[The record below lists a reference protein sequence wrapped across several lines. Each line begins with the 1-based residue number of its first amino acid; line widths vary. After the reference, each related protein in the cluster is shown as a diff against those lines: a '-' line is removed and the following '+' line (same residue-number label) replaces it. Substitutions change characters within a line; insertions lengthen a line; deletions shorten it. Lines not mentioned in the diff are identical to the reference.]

1 VFIRDPA
8 GNNLELKCQVSTARP
23 TLSTQPITPARPS
36 QPTDPDTTEE
46 HAS

>member
-8 GNNLELKCQVSTARP
+8 GNNLELKCQVST
-23 TLSTQPITPARPS
+23 
-36 QPTDPDTTEE
+36 DE